1 MAQFPS
7 SIFKQHTPA
16 QLKQGEWTHDTAFL
30 SSLHQSWVS
39 QFADY
44 MGETAASLHFKS
56 LQDDGLLYTDDP
68 LLTVHAWKGERIV
81 GVTALRPLGGID
93 LITMLE
99 VDSDFR
105 GQGIGSQLLAALCL
119 ASDCLMA
126 HVSIH
131 QPRVKAF
138 YERMGFHGLQRDRVR
153 HGEHLLEFD
162 VVAKN
167 QNKL

>member
-7 SIFKQHTPA
+7 SVFEQSAPA
-16 QLKQGEWTHDTAFL
+16 QLKQGEWIHDTAFL
-30 SSLHQSWVS
+30 NNLHQSWVS

-44 MGETAASLHFKS
+44 MGGPAASLHFKS

-68 LLTVHAWKGERIV
+68 HLTLHAWRGERIV
-81 GVTALRPLGGID
+81 GVAALRPLGGID

-99 VDSDFR
+99 VDTDFR
-105 GQGIGSQLLAALCL
+105 GQGIGSQLLVALCL

-138 YERMGFHGLQRDRVR
+138 YERKGFHGLQRDKVR

-162 VVAKN
+162 VVAKSTG
-167 QNKL
+167 KL